1 MLILRFKSS
10 FILGILFILL
20 AFRGSIAHT
29 QQALEKR
36 PMGME
41 NGFWINGRNV
51 DQEFFDSVPTAAS
64 ASVTSK
70 SSKKIGGRKM
80 LLDADNEKEMKMKHE
95 NTQLKDEEVKSAA
108 KISGAKHSSI
118 GKCDD
123 EQKGNKG
130 DELMNAL
137 ECNKM
142 MTTNDR
148 SLAPVKVNVGGI
160 ISLSADYHVPKPHPP
175 KNN

>member
-1 MLILRFKSS
+1 MMLILRFKSS
-10 FILGILFILL
+10 FVLGVLIILL

-29 QQALEKR
+29 QQAIEKKA
-36 PMGME
+36 MGME
-41 NGFWINGRNV
+41 NIFSTKGKNV
-51 DQEFFDSVPTAAS
+51 DQEFFDGVPTAA
-64 ASVTSK
+64 AGTSK
-70 SSKKIGGRKM
+70 SSKKLGGRKM
-80 LLDADNEKEMKMKHE
+80 LLDADNEKEVKMKHG

-130 DELMNAL
+130 DELMNVL
-137 ECNKM
+137 DCNKL

-148 SLAPVKVNVGGI
+148 SLTPVKVNVGGI
-160 ISLSADYHVPKPHPP
+160 ISFSADYHIPIPHPP